1 MTREFTDL
9 TRAARVKTQTSRQK
23 HRQTTLYRPHPHL
36 AKPAAK
42 RTPARGEQRKKP
54 MAAKMRPKRARR
66 AALYRR
72 DAKQSARQAFL
83 PDRCDSG
90 PRARSRA
97 TQTSTDVETSKTAQP
112 TAVPTPRKGGR
123 RPRPSTASSGRL
135 HRDGAAERR
144 SPTRSAKPRARKSSR
159 VRRRLPRHER
169 DG

>member
-1 MTREFTDL
+1 MHSGQICW
-9 TRAARVKTQTSRQK
+9 RVGHLKN
-23 HRQTTLYRPHPHL
+23 QTTQPQPHL

-72 DAKQSARQAFL
+72 DAKQSARQACL
-83 PDRCDSG
+83 CDRRDSEAC
-90 PRARSRA
+90 ARSRA

-123 RPRPSTASSGRL
+123 RPRPSMASSRCSVATAPRNDVAQSAPRSRARDKAVSFDAVYL
-135 HRDGAAERR
+135 DTSEMASDGA
-144 SPTRSAKPRARKSSR
+144 S
-159 VRRRLPRHER
+159 
-169 DG
+169 